1 MQNILL
7 LAPAPSFFHP
17 NDEGPVGL
25 IGEALRDARFTTEQL
40 TWDMLGGGSIPELA
54 HQLEKAFAGR
64 PPDVLVADVSSAP
77 DMTPLKH
84 LNRLLQQI
92 WGNSDAVPLT
102 LVLLDPVHL
111 TKRDWL
117 ALVDDFLLPPFWP
130 AEARARLETLLYRKR
145 SIDHGQIVFGS
156 LRINLDIGNAQNE
169 NGDDLPLTPREFEL
183 LVFLLTHRGKLF
195 SRERLVSQVWGL
207 DFTGGERTVDI
218 HIRRIRTKIPE
229 DVAALLETRR
239 GIGYGFRHSNT

>member
-7 LAPAPSFFHP
+7 LAPPPSFFRP
-17 NDEGPVGL
+17 EDEGPVGL
-25 IGEALRDARFTTEQL
+25 IGEALRDARFSTEQL
-40 TWDMLGGGSIPELA
+40 QWDMLGGGSIPQLA
-54 HQLEKAFAGR
+54 NQLERAFAGR

-84 LNRLLQQI
+84 LNRLLEQI
-92 WGNSDAVPLT
+92 WGNSDAIPLT
-102 LVLLDPVHL
+102 LVLLDPIQL
-111 TKRDWL
+111 GKRDWL
-117 ALVDDFLLPPFWP
+117 AMVDDFLLPPFLP
-130 AEARARLETLLYRKR
+130 AEARARLEILLYRKR

-156 LRINLDIGNAQNE
+156 LRINLDIGSAQNE
-169 NGDDLPLTPREFEL
+169 KGEEIPLTPREFEL

-218 HIRRIRTKIPE
+218 HIRRIRAKIPQDAE
-229 DVAALLETRR
+229 VLLETRR
-239 GIGYGFRHSNT
+239 GVGYGFRQQNS